1 MNAHN
6 DVKKPPDQS
15 LDARLVLAA
24 AQLRVA
30 ARVDFL
36 VARWLERCATN
47 AEVAQ
52 RWLKTDRKPTR
63 EFGMDSRRGHELAHL
78 NMEKGR
84 GSADAVMEGEER
96 GRTSVIDSLSASP

>member
-6 DVKKPPDQS
+6 DVKKPSDQR

-24 AQLRVA
+24 ARLRFA

-52 RWLKTDRKPTR
+52 RWFKTDRKPKR
-63 EFGMDSRRGHELAHL
+63 EFGIIEFLRGLP
-78 NMEKGR
+78 N
-84 GSADAVMEGEER
+84 
-96 GRTSVIDSLSASP
+96 

>member
-6 DVKKPPDQS
+6 EVKRPSHQR

-24 AQLRVA
+24 AQLRFA
-30 ARVDFL
+30 GRVNFL

-52 RWLKTDRKPTR
+52 RWFKTNRKPTR
-63 EFGMDSRRGHELAHL
+63 EFGMSVSLVVSTERWDESR
-78 NMEKGR
+78 
-84 GSADAVMEGEER
+84 
-96 GRTSVIDSLSASP
+96 

>member
-6 DVKKPPDQS
+6 DVKRPSDQS

-24 AQLRVA
+24 AQLRFA

-52 RWLKTDRKPTR
+52 RWFKTHQKPTR
-63 EFGMDSRRGHELAHL
+63 ELGMGVSFVV
-78 NMEKGR
+78 
-84 GSADAVMEGEER
+84 S
-96 GRTSVIDSLSASP
+96 SPRWDESP

>member
-6 DVKKPPDQS
+6 DVKRPFDQS

-24 AQLRVA
+24 AKRRFA

-52 RWLKTDRKPTR
+52 QWFKTDRKPTR
-63 EFGMDSRRGHELAHL
+63 KFGM
-78 NMEKGR
+78 
-84 GSADAVMEGEER
+84 
-96 GRTSVIDSLSASP
+96 SVSLVVSSPRWDESP

>member
-6 DVKKPPDQS
+6 DVKRPSDQS

-24 AQLRVA
+24 AQLRFA

-52 RWLKTDRKPTR
+52 RWFKTDGRPTR
-63 EFGMDSRRGHELAHL
+63 EFE
-78 NMEKGR
+78 ME
-84 GSADAVMEGEER
+84 V
-96 GRTSVIDSLSASP
+96 SLVVSSPRWDESP

>member
-6 DVKKPPDQS
+6 YVKRPSHQS

-24 AQLRVA
+24 AQLRFA

-52 RWLKTDRKPTR
+52 RLFETDRNPTR
-63 EFGMDSRRGHELAHL
+63 EFGMGVSFV
-78 NMEKGR
+78 
-84 GSADAVMEGEER
+84 SAPR
-96 GRTSVIDSLSASP
+96 P